1 MVSCRWQG
9 TWKARGVFW
18 EALVGVAGV
27 LLEAVV
33 AWKERAVSGEEV
45 EAKRRAQGIAARTL
59 VA

>member
-1 MVSCRWQG
+1 M
-9 TWKARGVFW
+9 KARGVFW

-33 AWKERAVSGEEV
+33 AWKERAVSREEV